1 MCVNVRVCEVS
12 ESAGGVG
19 SVLRAHM
26 YIQYICI
33 YSIYY
38 LCFIE
43 HFVEVASHFG
53 VNSYFYIPYFS
64 FSQDASQFI
73 HKGADLN
80 VQIYPFYISMFS

>member
-33 YSIYY
+33 YSIYIVY
-38 LCFIE
+38 TDMDKIVGTPPLKKENPTMVTEIT
-43 HFVEVASHFG
+43 
-53 VNSYFYIPYFS
+53 
-64 FSQDASQFI
+64 
-73 HKGADLN
+73 
-80 VQIYPFYISMFS
+80 